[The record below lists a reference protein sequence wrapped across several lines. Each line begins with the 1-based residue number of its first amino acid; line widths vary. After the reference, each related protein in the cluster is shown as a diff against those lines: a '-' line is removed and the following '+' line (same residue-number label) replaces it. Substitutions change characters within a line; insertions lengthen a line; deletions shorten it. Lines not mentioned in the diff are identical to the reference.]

1 MIETNKGTS
10 LVIMILSVMVLV
22 IISLFVYQE
31 FFAVTGNKQNINFI
45 EEGNLVFNNPGLVE
59 NVWYLVYDTEGAAAN
74 NVKLIFDEK
83 SICRNQT
90 SCSDLMI
97 GQQVEIRGVRND
109 GEVLVKELKLTEIL
123 N

>member
-1 MIETNKGTS
+1 MIETDKGTS

-22 IISLFVYQE
+22 IISLFVYRE
-31 FFAVTGNKQNINFI
+31 FFASTGNKQNINFV
-45 EEGNLVFNNPGLVE
+45 EQGNLVFNNPGLVE
-59 NVWYLVYDTEGAAAN
+59 NVWYLVYDTPGAAAN

-109 GEVLVKELKLTEIL
+109 GEVLVKDLKLTEIL

>member
-22 IISLFVYQE
+22 IISLFVYRE

-45 EEGNLVFNNPGLVE
+45 EEGNIVFGEPGSTDI
-59 NVWYLVYDTEGAAAN
+59 VWHLVYDTEGAPAN
-74 NVKLIFDEK
+74 NVKLIFDENSVCK
-83 SICRNQT
+83 NKT
-90 SCSDLMI
+90 SCSDLML
-97 GQQVEIRGVRND
+97 GQRVEIRGVKND
-109 GEVLVKELKLTEIL
+109 GEVLVKELRLTEIL

>member
-10 LVIMILSVMVLV
+10 LVIMILSVIVLV
-22 IISLFVYQE
+22 IIGLFVYQE
-31 FFAVTGNKQNINFI
+31 FFTSTGNKQNINFI

-74 NVKLIFDEK
+74 NVKLIFDENSVCK
-83 SICRNQT
+83 NQT

-97 GQQVEIRGVRND
+97 GQDVEIRGVKNN
-109 GEVLVKELKLTEIL
+109 GEVLVKELRLTEIL